1 MTKLDRWCWIP
12 TNPNAED
19 RSSQRRELRPEEL
32 ESDELRPEELE
43 SDDLRP
49 EDLRSEEL
57 RPDELGPDELGHCTQ
72 AKPAKARTDFAS
84 VYYQVIR
91 TVTIMTV

>member
-32 ESDELRPEELE
+32 ESDELRPEDLE
-43 SDDLRP
+43 
-49 EDLRSEEL
+49 SEEL

-91 TVTIMTV
+91 TVTIMTCLSV